1 MSKLA
6 LLLRR
11 VPRSRGANRAAGWR
25 PHQLKRYDGPVSQRE
40 FLPAAGRDVFLPL
53 YDPLVSLMGF
63 GRAVQGLISQ
73 ANLERSQSVLDVGCG
88 TGTLI
93 IMLKRQYSAVN
104 VTGLDPDSKALRR
117 ARKKASRAGVSVQ
130 LDHGFADELPYDERS
145 FDCVF
150 SSFMFHHLDED
161 ERERTS
167 REVLR
172 VLKPGGS
179 FHLLDFVSDEAKD
192 GFFNRLIGGHALME
206 TNTNERILGLISRAG
221 FTNVTKVKE
230 GSMLFGLMRT
240 SYFRATV

>member
-1 MSKLA
+1 M
-6 LLLRR
+6 
-11 VPRSRGANRAAGWR
+11 
-25 PHQLKRYDGPVSQRE
+25 SQRE

-63 GRAVQGLISQ
+63 GRAVQELISQ
-73 ANLERSQSVLDVGCG
+73 ANIEHAHSVLDVGCG
-88 TGTLI
+88 TGTLVV
-93 IMLKRQYSAVN
+93 MLKRQYSAVQ
-104 VTGLDPDSKALRR
+104 VVGLDPDSKALRR
-117 ARKKASRAGVSVQ
+117 ARKKAGRAEVSVQ
-130 LDHGFADELPYDERS
+130 LDHGFADDLPYREAS
-145 FDCVF
+145 FDRVF
-150 SSFMFHHLDED
+150 SSFMFHHLDEE

-179 FHLLDFVSDEAKD
+179 FHLLDFVAGDGAH
-192 GFFNRLIGGHALME
+192 GFFERLIAGHALMK
-206 TNTNERILGLISRAG
+206 TNTNERILRLIRRAG

>member
-1 MSKLA
+1 M
-6 LLLRR
+6 
-11 VPRSRGANRAAGWR
+11 
-25 PHQLKRYDGPVSQRE
+25 SQRE

-63 GRAVQGLISQ
+63 GRAVQELISQ
-73 ANLERSQSVLDVGCG
+73 ANIESDHSVLDVGCG

-93 IMLKRQYSAVN
+93 VMLKRQYPAVQ
-104 VTGLDPDSKALRR
+104 VVGLDPDAKALRR
-117 ARKKASRAGVSVQ
+117 AGKKTRRAGVSVQ
-130 LDHGFADELPYDERS
+130 LDHGFADELPYPERS
-145 FDCVF
+145 FDRVF
-150 SSFMFHHLDED
+150 SSFMFHHLEEP

-179 FHLLDFVSDEAKD
+179 FHLLDFVADDAAH
-192 GFFNRLIGGHALME
+192 GFFERLIGGHALMK
-206 TNTNERILGLISRAG
+206 TNTNERILQLISRAG

-240 SYFRATV
+240 SYFRAVLATDKRGF

>member
-1 MSKLA
+1 M
-6 LLLRR
+6 
-11 VPRSRGANRAAGWR
+11 
-25 PHQLKRYDGPVSQRE
+25 SQRE

-53 YDPLVSLMGF
+53 YDPMVSLMGF
-63 GRAVQGLISQ
+63 GRAVQELISQ

-117 ARKKASRAGVSVQ
+117 ACKKAGRAGVSVQ

-145 FDCVF
+145 FDRVF

-167 REVLR
+167 REVSR

-221 FTNVTKVKE
+221 FTNVVKVKE

>member
-1 MSKLA
+1 M
-6 LLLRR
+6 
-11 VPRSRGANRAAGWR
+11 
-25 PHQLKRYDGPVSQRE
+25 SQRE

-63 GRAVQGLISQ
+63 GRAVQELISQ
-73 ANLERSQSVLDVGCG
+73 ANIERAHSVLDVGCG

-93 IMLKRQYSAVN
+93 VMLKRRYSAVE
-104 VTGLDPDSKALRR
+104 VVGVDPDSKALQR
-117 ARKKASRAGVSVQ
+117 ARKKVGRAGVSVQ
-130 LDHGFADELPYDERS
+130 LDHGFADELPYGEQS
-145 FDCVF
+145 FDRVF

-179 FHLLDFVSDEAKD
+179 FHLLDFVSNETSH
-192 GFFNRLIGGHALME
+192 GFFERLFAGHALMK
-206 TNTNERILGLISRAG
+206 TNTSERILQLITRAG
-221 FTNVTKVKE
+221 FTNVMKVKE
-230 GSMLFGLMRT
+230 RSMLFGLMRT